1 MKGGI
6 HMEWHYFNPER
17 DDSVRAL
24 EHLPITEGTEL
35 TVIIYPFGVSGNEPI
50 RMEVNCNSDGMELPV
65 LAEETFS
72 SVDEAMALAPLYAK
86 AIQELKF
93 SRPDLHLK
101 AVMEKLLKIH
111 LDYLQNK

>member
-1 MKGGI
+1 
-6 HMEWHYFNPER
+6 
-17 DDSVRAL
+17 
-24 EHLPITEGTEL
+24 
-35 TVIIYPFGVSGNEPI
+35 
-50 RMEVNCNSDGMELPV
+50 
-65 LAEETFS
+65 
-72 SVDEAMALAPLYAK
+72 MALAPLYAK

>member
-1 MKGGI
+1 
-6 HMEWHYFNPER
+6 MEWHYFNPER